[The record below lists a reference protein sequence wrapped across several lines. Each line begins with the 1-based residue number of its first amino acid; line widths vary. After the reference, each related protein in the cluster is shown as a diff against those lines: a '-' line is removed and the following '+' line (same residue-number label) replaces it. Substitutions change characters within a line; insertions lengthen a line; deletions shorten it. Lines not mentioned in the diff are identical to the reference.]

1 MKLGEPTQ
9 RIDGFAGL
17 PPGTG
22 VGIGAGVGGVGVGGA
37 GVGGGVGIGA
47 GVGGGGVGVGVGEGV
62 GLVVRAGITNTWPI
76 QMRLGFEMLLARAII
91 GYLRASL

>member
-37 GVGGGVGIGA
+37 GVGGG
-47 GVGGGGVGVGVGEGV
+47 GVGVGVGEGV

-76 QMRLGFEMLLARAII
+76 QMRLGLEMLLARAII